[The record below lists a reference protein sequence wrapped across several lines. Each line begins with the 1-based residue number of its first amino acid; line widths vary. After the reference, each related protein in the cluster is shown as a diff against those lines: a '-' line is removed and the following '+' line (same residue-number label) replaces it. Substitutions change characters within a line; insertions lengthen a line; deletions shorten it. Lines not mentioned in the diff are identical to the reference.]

1 MTPAPTRTGVRD
13 STAGGTAYA
22 VEFDARTVY
31 DFLISLAV
39 GDAADEDLLPEDRRW
54 LAEARASLTSELA
67 SQLVTSFGGPDTKGL
82 GVHLAELAFAHPEAA
97 DSAGFLAVLRKAEPR
112 EVARVLVEEILRY
125 EELEQ
130 HLDGALDQDTVALK
144 AIEGTLPD
152 KVREPVM
159 AVLRAPDAA
168 VSGLLRLLEAWQ
180 ERFRSIEPRLGRMLS
195 NDVATRRADA
205 ATLDPPDLLERVT
218 GGIRLLADPGLRRV
232 VLAPSYFSRPYN
244 FVFSANDWRLFCYP
258 IADASLDG
266 AEGSAPPPQIVRLY
280 RALGDESRMRILKL
294 LTERDHY
301 LTELAQELELSKP
314 TVKHHLTQL
323 RAAGVV
329 TMTEEGSLTYYS
341 LRRQRLEEAGV
352 ELDRYLS

>member
-1 MTPAPTRTGVRD
+1 
-13 STAGGTAYA
+13 
-22 VEFDARTVY
+22 
-31 DFLISLAV
+31 
-39 GDAADEDLLPEDRRW
+39 
-54 LAEARASLTSELA
+54 
-67 SQLVTSFGGPDTKGL
+67 
-82 GVHLAELAFAHPEAA
+82 
-97 DSAGFLAVLRKAEPR
+97 
-112 EVARVLVEEILRY
+112 
-125 EELEQ
+125 
-130 HLDGALDQDTVALK
+130 
-144 AIEGTLPD
+144 
-152 KVREPVM
+152 
-159 AVLRAPDAA
+159 
-168 VSGLLRLLEAWQ
+168 
-180 ERFRSIEPRLGRMLS
+180 MLS
-195 NDVATRRADA
+195 NDAAARRADA
-205 ATLDPPDLLERVT
+205 ATLEPPDLLERVT

-244 FVFSANDWRLFCYP
+244 FVFSANEWRLFCYP